1 MTASLLDITVKDI
14 LGEFDCREVEV
25 LECCGSEL
33 MPPLV
38 LGRSGAGV
46 APKRLDDMTELDLRL
61 TALANNL
68 PLYETPVSPRS
79 KD

>member
-1 MTASLLDITVKDI
+1 MTASRLLDITAKDI
-14 LGEFDCREVEV
+14 LGEFACRDVEV
-25 LECCGSEL
+25 LECCVSEL

-61 TALANNL
+61 ATPANTL
-68 PLYETPVSPRS
+68 PLYETLPCQ
-79 KD
+79 